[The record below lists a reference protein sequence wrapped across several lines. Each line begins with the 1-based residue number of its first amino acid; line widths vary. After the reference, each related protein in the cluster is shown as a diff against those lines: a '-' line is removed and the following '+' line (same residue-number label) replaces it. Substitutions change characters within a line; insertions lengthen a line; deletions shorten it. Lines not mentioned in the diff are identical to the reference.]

1 MSHAPSD
8 PETSD
13 NENTP
18 PEEDTETRAL
28 NTKTYVR
35 ELKRLQ
41 IELAKLQEWVK
52 QSGSR
57 ICVLFEGRDAAGKGG
72 TIQRISQYLNPRI
85 CRIAALPKPNDRERT
100 QWYFQRYVSHLPAGG
115 EITLFD
121 RSWYTRAL
129 VEHVMGFCTEKEYR
143 EFLVSCPEFERLL
156 RRSGIVLIKYW
167 FSISDVEQ
175 ERRFQK
181 RVHAPLKRWKLSEMD
196 LEARRRWV
204 EFSQAK
210 DDMFRHT
217 DLDESPWYVVE
228 SDNKQ
233 QARLNCISHLLS
245 LVDYE
250 DVLPQV
256 QELPPRQADDGYR
269 RPPHS
274 EQRFVPSRW

>member
-1 MSHAPSD
+1 MSHSPTDPKATANEQATPSG
-8 PETSD
+8 TK
-13 NENTP
+13 
-18 PEEDTETRAL
+18 AL
-28 NTKTYVR
+28 DTKTYVR

-156 RRSGIVLIKYW
+156 RRSGIILIKYW
-167 FSISDVEQ
+167 FSISDTEQ

-181 RVHAPLKRWKLSEMD
+181 RVRAPLKRWKLSEMD
-196 LEARRRWV
+196 LEARRHWV

-245 LVDYE
+245 LVPYA
-250 DVLPQV
+250 DVLPEV
-256 QELPPRQADDGYR
+256 QELPPRQADDGYK

-274 EQRFVPSRW
+274 EQRFVPSLW